1 MSFLRHTKQLD
12 HHPQP
17 QEQVEKRVF
26 PRAEVQ
32 FCRVGSIEKKS
43 SKLTREVASR
53 DSTIIEEVSEEADD
67 KDMSHESQPLLL
79 DSKDDVFVTN
89 NNNLN
94 QSTSY
99 KSVTF
104 HLHPSTDQSTST
116 QNIDDD
122 SSSKIGYLG
131 SFSLIINNL
140 TGPGML
146 GFPNLFQNAGLIPV
160 TISICFAWIASSLC
174 GTLLADAIGSI
185 RGNED
190 FSRQID
196 FSRAFRLIVG
206 KKWYVLAE
214 ALFLTSC
221 CVQACA
227 SIVAAAQ
234 SLDGFIA
241 SFLLGRTFGLQLYPE
256 ITMVS
261 WDTSACHEETEF
273 VPESDSEDCTPFA
286 SAGPLVLTFGFVL
299 VSLLFLPLGL
309 GHLKETIAVQIFS
322 MVSMF
327 VLLIQFCYEFIV
339 RGVNYDIPWVG
350 YDMSKL
356 TGVVLFNYA
365 FSITVPSW
373 LSEKDRNVSVNKC
386 VWTASSWASIIYMVF
401 GLLGALAFDQVG
413 PNVLVLLASNKVH
426 HLTRFCA
433 ALFGVI
439 IIGCG
444 VPVFAV
450 VIRTGLVA
458 SELCSPGWALFLGGF
473 LPYFMSWML
482 YQGTM
487 LMSILNWA
495 GLVINGLVAFL
506 FPMILAL
513 KAIELKARNPH
524 DIQLTV
530 TAQAP
535 VTTSLQESPT
545 FGTPSAFSSTSITTD
560 DFQGDVELINMPASV
575 STRLMEAQA
584 ASRAAGHVKKDD
596 DDRHPPALTLK
607 NPHVDLMSSFS
618 SASSSQHTST
628 HLDSVHGTVRK
639 LRANTVVEP
648 LPTFLDGFRR
658 EIIVFMIASF
668 TVIILTTIIE
678 DAISGVLL
686 PL

>member
-1 MSFLRHTKQLD
+1 
-12 HHPQP
+12 
-17 QEQVEKRVF
+17 
-26 PRAEVQ
+26 
-32 FCRVGSIEKKS
+32 
-43 SKLTREVASR
+43 
-53 DSTIIEEVSEEADD
+53 
-67 KDMSHESQPLLL
+67 
-79 DSKDDVFVTN
+79 
-89 NNNLN
+89 
-94 QSTSY
+94 
-99 KSVTF
+99 
-104 HLHPSTDQSTST
+104 
-116 QNIDDD
+116 
-122 SSSKIGYLG
+122 
-131 SFSLIINNL
+131 
-140 TGPGML
+140 ML

-160 TISICFAWIASSLC
+160 TISICFAWVASSLC

-185 RGNED
+185 RGNDD
-190 FSRQID
+190 FSQQVD

-256 ITMVS
+256 IAMVS
-261 WDTSACHEETEF
+261 WDTSACHEESEF

-322 MVSMF
+322 MISMF

-339 RGVNYDIPWVG
+339 RGVNYDVPWVG

-386 VWTASSWASIIYMVF
+386 VWAASSWASIIYLVF

-450 VIRTGLVA
+450 IIRTGLVA
-458 SELCSPGWALFLGGF
+458 SELCTPGWALFVGGF

-524 DIQLTV
+524 DVKLTV

-535 VTTSLQESPT
+535 VTTSLQESPG
-545 FGTPSAFSSTSITTD
+545 FGTSSAFSSASITTY
-560 DFQGDVELINMPASV
+560 DFQGDVELLNMPASV

-584 ASRAAGHVKKDD
+584 ASRTNGHVTKKVVDD

-607 NPHVDLMSSFS
+607 NPHLDLMSSFS
-618 SASSSQHTST
+618 PTSTSEHTST

-648 LPTFLDGFRR
+648 LPTFLDSFRR